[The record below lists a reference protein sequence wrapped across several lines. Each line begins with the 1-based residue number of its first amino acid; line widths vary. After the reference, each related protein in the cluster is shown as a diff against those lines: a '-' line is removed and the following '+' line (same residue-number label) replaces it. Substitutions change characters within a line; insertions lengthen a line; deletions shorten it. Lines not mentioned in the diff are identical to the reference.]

1 MLIGY
6 ARVST
11 PEQVLQPQVDALLA
25 AGCERV
31 FQDRVSGALRERPQ
45 LNRCLQV
52 LNEGDTLVIVRLD
65 RLGRSLRHLVDIL
78 ELLRERH
85 IGLRSLTEG
94 IDTDSPNGELKPAE
108 EAYETARKPASEAYN
123 AAQKTASEAYDAA
136 IKTARE
142 AYETARKPAS
152 EAYDAALK
160 TAREAHAAALKTA
173 REAYDAAIKTAEE
186 AYETA
191 RKPASEAYAAELIF
205 HIFGAVS
212 QFERSLI
219 RERTIDGLNNARAR
233 GRNGGR
239 PPKVTGKR
247 LELARSLWDAHTH
260 TLKQIAE
267 LLGCSESSVYRGL
280 HRSLKPQIPFSE

>member
-1 MLIGY
+1 M
-6 ARVST
+6 
-11 PEQVLQPQVDALLA
+11 
-25 AGCERV
+25 
-31 FQDRVSGALRERPQ
+31 SGALRERPQ

-94 IDTDSPNGELKPAE
+94 IDTDSPTG
-108 EAYETARKPASEAYN
+108 
-123 AAQKTASEAYDAA
+123 
-136 IKTARE
+136 
-142 AYETARKPAS
+142 
-152 EAYDAALK
+152 
-160 TAREAHAAALKTA
+160 
-173 REAYDAAIKTAEE
+173 
-186 AYETA
+186 
-191 RKPASEAYAAELIF
+191 ELIF

-280 HRSLKPQIPFSE
+280 HRSLKPFIE